1 MTKNSSSDTPIQPN
15 LDKFTLL
22 PNDVLE
28 GEAVKLEYIPI
39 SEVIRW
45 GDNPKLHNVG
55 DIINSIETNG
65 FRDPPA
71 YDAQL
76 GALVEGNGRTEA
88 LLLMMQ
94 ENKPLPR
101 GVLKNKDTQEW
112 CMPILFGIDSKS
124 RAAAT
129 RYAIDHNNLV
139 MSGGD
144 FSLYDISRL
153 WDRDK
158 YLMVLQEVS
167 DDEEG
172 MPLTVD
178 LDDLSSLMNSNIFAG
193 NDSDASS
200 SSDQKGLLDD
210 RLDDG
215 MGEPSSLN
223 SDNDD
228 VVVWTIT
235 CHNVNIAQDV
245 EDAMDQILDQN
256 PGWDTELKRRGAKA
270 SSHNDF

>member
-1 MTKNSSSDTPIQPN
+1 MTKNSQSSTPIQPN
-15 LDKFTLL
+15 LDQFTLL

-45 GDNPKLHNVG
+45 GDNPKLHNIG
-55 DIINSIETNG
+55 DIINSIEQHG
-65 FRDPPA
+65 FRDPPT

-88 LLLMMQ
+88 LSIMMTD
-94 ENKPLPR
+94 NKPLPR

-167 DDEEG
+167 DDDEG

-178 LDDLSSLMNSNIFAG
+178 LDDLSSLMNSNIFTG
-193 NDSDASS
+193 NDSDASAG
-200 SSDQKGLLDD
+200 SDQKSSLND

-215 MGEPSSLN
+215 MGEPSSLDDTN
-223 SDNDD
+223 DNA
-228 VVVWTIT
+228 VVWTIT
-235 CHNVNIAQDV
+235 CHNTNISQDV
-245 EDAMDQILDQN
+245 EDAIDHLLDEN
-256 PGWDTELKRRGAKA
+256 PGWDTEMKRRGAKA
-270 SSHNDF
+270 NTYEQF